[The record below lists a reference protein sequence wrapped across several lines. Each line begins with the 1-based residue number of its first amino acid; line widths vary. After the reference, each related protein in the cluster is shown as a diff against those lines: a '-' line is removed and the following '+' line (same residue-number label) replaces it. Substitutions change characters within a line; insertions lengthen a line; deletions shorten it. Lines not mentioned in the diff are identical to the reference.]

1 MHGCIHAD
9 VIHQVFLKRVFAHI
23 RKVAAHLL
31 AGDRGNPLGFLFVLG
46 LRGRGIDRRGG
57 LLLRLLLLLHL
68 FLLDG
73 LLLFLCLLD
82 SLRLLHLLD
91 SLILLLYDDRRRC
104 LLYLVLLLYW
114 IAHVMSLLHRVP
126 VLSHVV
132 SCAYIGMRWLTM
144 MN

>member
-1 MHGCIHAD
+1 M
-9 VIHQVFLKRVFAHI
+9 
-23 RKVAAHLL
+23 
-31 AGDRGNPLGFLFVLG
+31 RGWGVG
-46 LRGRGIDRRGG
+46 GVERRGG
-57 LLLRLLLLLHL
+57 LLLRLLLRLHL

-104 LLYLVLLLYW
+104 LLHLALLLYW

-126 VLSHVV
+126 VPYCPAAAHN
-132 SCAYIGMRWLTM
+132 G
-144 MN
+144 